1 MKKNTLIRKM
11 GIAMGAG
18 LLAAGLAAC
27 GSSGQS
33 AARDTSRQET
43 VQATATPTEKP
54 LEAAGVLL
62 ADAVELPV
70 SEDGSEGSVPPE
82 QPTSSNPI
90 ASRSGSSRLQR
101 LRFLVY

>member
-1 MKKNTLIRKM
+1 MPRFFKSSCSSVS
-11 GIAMGAG
+11 GSGSGSGA
-18 LLAAGLAAC
+18 
-27 GSSGQS
+27 
-33 AARDTSRQET
+33 
-43 VQATATPTEKP
+43 
-54 LEAAGVLL
+54 EAAGVLL